1 MAPVFSPLVN
11 DLSYRALIWLT
22 YRLAA
27 TFALGLPLVLLA
39 WAAIRR
45 EAPMLRLL
53 NQYWK
58 VSSLMAIGL
67 LLLTDARPLGFI
79 VALVAPLLMA
89 VSVWFWVDIN
99 EELNDLPIW
108 RPLPLTIRLW
118 RWALSGFA
126 LVNTVL
132 VATAFPC
139 LTADRGGGGRG
150 RQLSAVA

>member
-1 MAPVFSPLVN
+1 MAPVFSPSVN

-126 LVNTVL
+126 LVNTVF
-132 VATAFPC
+132 VATAFPASP
-139 LTADRGGGGRG
+139 LIWGGCRG